1 MADDLFSRR
10 RLLQLGT
17 VGVTTGIAGCS
28 FGAPDDSADNQ
39 NTDNQDPP
47 SNDTKPDGD
56 NQEPP
61 ENPAVEFH
69 APAYTYS
76 LFDLDRTT
84 INPDLANR
92 ERGHK
97 DNTIFTIEVS
107 DSHATATL
115 EQTNVIRDFELRLY
129 IRNADGEFE
138 SRTQTLEATEADTP
152 ETREIEYDL
161 SNITLPRNA
170 GSICELV
177 AVDHEFDPEYQFL
190 IKRHQF
196 VGVTHKN
203 GVNWVNAENLNYT
216 FRGSEEGYARREDPR
231 GVTGDVTAQR
241 ESPAGYVEF
250 QDDDNDRTVFL
261 VTRTPFNGEL
271 VGVAIHIAHDPVQD
285 YKNGSRSYQWDYGTS
300 YEAHFA
306 TEISHFQEFAETTH
320 EAISSIGAEAPHEKL
335 SVLGDMVQM
344 IPYIRQ
350 GDDPPPSVVLYDAL
364 GDCSSKSILM
374 STILQNDPWNMMAA
388 YIRSEINGINHRT
401 VGLNVDDLQGH
412 PGLSDMF
419 TMAPTS
425 SQIDDGFPDTEY
437 AFFDMTFDSEIGVRT
452 DGVRGPEL
460 YDTGDYSTRD
470 AYTRADDPPDY

>member
-1 MADDLFSRR
+1 VADDLFSRR

-28 FGAPDDSADNQ
+28 FGVPDDSADNQ

-84 INPDLANR
+84 INPDPANR

-97 DNTIFTIEVS
+97 DNTLFTIEVS

-138 SRTQTLEATEADTP
+138 ELSQTLEATEADTP

-216 FRGSEEGYARREDPR
+216 FRSREEGFSRRQEPK

-250 QDDDNDRTVFL
+250 QDDDNERTVFL
-261 VTRTPFNGEL
+261 VTRTPHNGE
-271 VGVAIHIAHDPVQD
+271 VFGVSCHINHDPYQD
-285 YKNGSRSYQWDYGTS
+285 YVNGSENYVRHHNMDYECR
-300 YEAHFA
+300 YA
-306 TEISHFQEFAETTH
+306 TRISHLQELARKTDDV
-320 EAISSIGAEAPHEKL
+320 ISEIGVTGQYERIQ
-335 SVLGDMVQM
+335 VLGDMVQM
-344 IPYIRQ
+344 IPYGNNI
-350 GDDPPPSVVLYDAL
+350 DDNIPPTVVLYDMI
-364 GDCSSKSILM
+364 GDCSNKTGLISG
-374 STILQNDPWNMMAA
+374 ILQNDPWNMT
-388 YIRSEINGINHRT
+388 IGLIDCDIGNINHWT
-401 VGLNVDDLQGH
+401 AGIDVNELGDFD
-412 PGLSDMF
+412 
-419 TMAPTS
+419 TS
-425 SQIDDGFPDTEY
+425 SSLLVEPTDSQISDGYPDTSY
-437 AFFDMTFDSEIGVRT
+437 AFFDMTFDSDIGEQT
-452 DGVRGPEL
+452 DGVSNVNI
-460 YDTGDYSTRD
+460 YDVGDFEHQGRTL
-470 AYTRADDPPDY
+470 ADDPPDY